1 MEDNN
6 IKPFLDEE
14 EEIEFVEHMILMY
27 LKKQMDLGR
36 AAINLSEIYEFLG
49 SDFDGED
56 LELRLTEMGE
66 NVISL
71 WDAKRK
77 QKLH

>member
-1 MEDNN
+1 MDDNN
-6 IKPFLDEE
+6 IQPFADEE
-14 EEIEFVEHMILMY
+14 EEIEFVEHMILLY

-36 AAINLSEIYEFLG
+36 AVVSLSEIYEFLG
-49 SDFDGED
+49 SDFEGED
-56 LELRLTEMGE
+56 MELRLTEMGE

>member
-1 MEDNN
+1 MDDN
-6 IKPFLDEE
+6 IKPFRDEE

>member
-1 MEDNN
+1 MSEES
-6 IKPFLDEE
+6 IKPFADEE
-14 EEIEFVEHMILMY
+14 EEIAFVEHMILLY
-27 LKKQMDLGR
+27 LKKQMGLGR
-36 AAINLSEIYEFLG
+36 MSVSLSEIYEFLG
-49 SDFDGED
+49 SDFEGED
-56 LELRLTEMGE
+56 MELRLTEMGE